1 MKRIL
6 VGEGISAK
14 CEKSLEKMGYNVI
27 KLPKFDRLQEG
38 VAFHADMLIFSYED
52 SIITHAEY
60 YKENR
65 KILDLAGIRVKTT
78 DEPVSKE
85 YPKDILFN
93 AVLTKDRILFSKN
106 DSTSVLIKDLAE
118 KTVNVRQGYTACS
131 TCRVDDDNFI
141 TTDAGLYRTYNENGI
156 NALLVDKNDIFLPKY
171 DCGFIGG
178 CSVVLSDSVC
188 FFGNIEE
195 HRDYEMMKKFIQ
207 ECGKRII
214 SLSDEKLT
222 DIGGAV
228 VV

>member
-1 MKRIL
+1 MRRIL

-14 CEKSLEKMGYNVI
+14 CEESLEKMGYSVI

-38 VAFHADMLIFSYED
+38 VASHADMLIFSYGGT
-52 SIITHAEY
+52 IITHAEY
-60 YKENR
+60 YKKNR
-65 KILDLAGIRVKTT
+65 TVFDLAGISVKTT

-85 YPKDILFN
+85 YPEDILFN
-93 AVLTKDRILFSKN
+93 AVLTKDRILFSKEN
-106 DSTSVLIKDLAE
+106 STSVLIKALAE
-118 KTVNVRQGYTACS
+118 KRINVRQGYTACS
-131 TCRVDDDNFI
+131 TCRVDDNSFI
-141 TTDAGLYRTYNENGI
+141 TTDAGLYRAYTDNGI
-156 NALLVDKNDIFLPKY
+156 NALLVDKSDIFLPKY

-178 CSVVLSDSVC
+178 CSVVLEDSVC

-195 HRDYEMMKKFIQ
+195 HRDYELIKKFIQ
-207 ECGKRII
+207 ECGKRIV